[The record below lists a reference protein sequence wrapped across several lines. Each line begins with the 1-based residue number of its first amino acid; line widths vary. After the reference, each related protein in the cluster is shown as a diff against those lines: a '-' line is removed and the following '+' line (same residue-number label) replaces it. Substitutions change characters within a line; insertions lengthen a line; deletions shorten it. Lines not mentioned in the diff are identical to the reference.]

1 MRLWICVLC
10 ALLTRAEGN
19 LSTLELGPTGPPPR
33 VQDGN
38 FSDLDLIRPEPPR
51 LREHELESHSVSAFN
66 LKVQVTDKLSRQS
79 LSQAAVEVYVNY
91 TRTLATLTG
100 DDGGVLLHVPHQPGV
115 PVTVVASRDGYVC
128 TLLPCTTSRMPIFSS
143 VTMSLLRVTQGN
155 IWLFEDSLLI
165 SDKISD
171 TSLRPTVQFP
181 KRLLNMTDDSDV
193 TSLKAFLTFPKLPS
207 EEENFLTAGV
217 MSSRSGYVSV
227 QLRPVA
233 AVSVQLFSGDSELH
247 VSGPVRIILSLP
259 DNCGLESSSDVPAW
273 LYNRTT
279 GAWMR
284 EGLGKVESV
293 DGKLSWTFLAPQ
305 LGYWIAAP
313 LAPAT
318 GIFGLV
324 IPSDFVLNYSSFLM
338 VLLGG
343 LLFVLVCLLVGIFS
357 YQRSSSD
364 TKSKQILPISR
375 RDQSTSTRGDE
386 EFHVCS
392 GDVAHLQDG
401 PNREDSHDN
410 SVHNGDILANLNDG
424 GAALDSTSLGQ
435 NSDSAMAS
443 NKLEPLRVPTS
454 LTESLLF
461 YNQPVA
467 ILHASAFFH
476 VEEPA
481 ESPRSRSATLP
492 RPSAKES
499 EPQSDAQTP
508 PRNLPVIETQ
518 PTKTENRL
526 TVPETPRAHGGLQE
540 SASVP
545 QTLNKIRDNR
555 HSLHA
560 GEDLSKIPTSQPPRA
575 WFVSLE
581 GKPAAEIRY
590 AVEQQRRRRPA
601 ESRDTSLDSGVDLS
615 ELNQTAGRRAVTLER
630 KATFVKS
637 RSDSKNNTSE

>member
-1 MRLWICVLC
+1 MRLLVCVFS
-10 ALLTRAEGN
+10 ALLTRADAN
-19 LSTLELGPTGPPPR
+19 LSELGPSGPSPHAG
-33 VQDGN
+33 DGN
-38 FSDLDLIRPEPPR
+38 FSHPDLTQPDPPR
-51 LREHELESHSVSAFN
+51 LLQNELESRSVSVFN
-66 LKVQVTDKLSRQS
+66 LKVQVTDKLSRQY

-91 TRTLATLTG
+91 TRTLAALTG
-100 DDGGVLLHVPHQPGV
+100 DDGAVMLRVPHQPGM

-143 VTMSLLRVTQGN
+143 VTMSLLPVTQGN

-171 TSLRPTVQFP
+171 ASLRPAVQFP
-181 KRLLNMTDDSDV
+181 KSLLNMTDGSDV

-207 EEENFLTAGV
+207 EEENLLTSGI
-217 MSSRSGYVSV
+217 MSSQSGYVSV

-273 LYNRTT
+273 LYNQTT
-279 GAWMR
+279 GGWMR
-284 EGLGKVESV
+284 QGLGKVESV
-293 DGKLSWTFLAPQ
+293 DGKLRWTFLAPQ

-313 LAPAT
+313 MSPPT
-318 GIFGLV
+318 GVFGLV

-343 LLFVLVCLLVGIFS
+343 LLFVVICLLVGIFS

-364 TKSKQILPISR
+364 TRSKQILPMSR
-375 RDQSTSTRGDE
+375 RDQATSTRGDE

-392 GDVAHLQDG
+392 GDVVAHSQDG
-401 PNREDSHDN
+401 LTRDSRRNSCVHD
-410 SVHNGDILANLNDG
+410 GDITAKIHEG
-424 GAALDSTSLGQ
+424 GVTLDCTTLDQ
-435 NSDSAMAS
+435 NPDSAMAS
-443 NKLEPLRVPTS
+443 NTLEPMRVTTS

-467 ILHASAFFH
+467 ILHTSAFFH
-476 VEEPA
+476 VEQPVEP
-481 ESPRSRSATLP
+481 PRSRSATLP
-492 RPSAKES
+492 RPSAKDS
-499 EPQSDAQTP
+499 EAQGDAQTP
-508 PRNLPVIETQ
+508 PRTLPVIET
-518 PTKTENRL
+518 PAKTENRL
-526 TVPETPRAHGGLQE
+526 AVPEASRAHGGLQE

-630 KATFVKS
+630 NATFVKS
-637 RSDSKNNTSE
+637 RSDSKTNTPQ

>member
-1 MRLWICVLC
+1 MRLLICVVS
-10 ALLTRAEGN
+10 ALLTCAAEGN
-19 LSTLELGPTGPPPR
+19 LSTLELGPTP
-33 VQDGN
+33 QDGN
-38 FSDLDLIRPEPPR
+38 FSRLDLIRPEPPR
-51 LREHELESHSVSAFN
+51 LREHELDSQTASAFN
-66 LKVQVTDKLSRQS
+66 LKVQVTDKLSRQH

-100 DDGGVLLHVPHQPGV
+100 EDGGVLLHVPHQPGV

-128 TLLPCTTSRMPIFSS
+128 TLLPCSTSRMPIFSS
-143 VTMSLLRVTQGN
+143 VTMSLLRATQGN

-171 TSLRPTVQFP
+171 ASPRPTVQFP
-181 KRLLNMTDDSDV
+181 KRLLNMTDDRGV

-207 EEENFLTAGV
+207 EEENFLTTGI
-217 MSSRSGYVSV
+217 MSSKSGYVSV

-233 AVSVQLFSGDSELH
+233 AVSAQLFSGDSELH
-247 VSGPVRIILSLP
+247 VSGPIRIILSLP
-259 DNCGLESSSDVPAW
+259 DNCGLDSSTDVPAW

-279 GAWMR
+279 GGWMR
-284 EGLGKVESV
+284 QGLGRVESV

-313 LAPAT
+313 LAPAS

-343 LLFVLVCLLVGIFS
+343 LLFVLICLLVGIFS
-357 YQRSSSD
+357 YRRSSSD
-364 TKSKQILPISR
+364 TKSKQILPMSR

-392 GDVAHLQDG
+392 GDASN
-401 PNREDSHDN
+401 PEDSHSN

-424 GAALDSTSLGQ
+424 GVTLDCTSLDQ
-435 NSDSAMAS
+435 NSDSAS
-443 NKLEPLRVPTS
+443 SKLEPLRVPTS

-476 VEEPA
+476 VEEPV

-499 EPQSDAQTP
+499 ESQGDSQTP
-508 PRNLPVIETQ
+508 PRTLPVIET
-518 PTKTENRL
+518 PPAKTENRL
-526 TVPETPRAHGGLQE
+526 TVPEASRTHGGLQE

-615 ELNQTAGRRAVTLER
+615 ELNQAAGRRAVTLER
-630 KATFVKS
+630 NATFVKS